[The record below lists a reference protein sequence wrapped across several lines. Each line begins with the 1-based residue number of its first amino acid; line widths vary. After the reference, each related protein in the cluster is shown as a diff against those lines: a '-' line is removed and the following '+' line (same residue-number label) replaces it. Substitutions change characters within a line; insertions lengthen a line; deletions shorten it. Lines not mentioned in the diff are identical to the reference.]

1 MTFYKQR
8 LTSSNRVNV
17 GIICACLP
25 TIRPIISRF
34 FPHLLDSCPN
44 NERYNSQTLR
54 HDSSSPPQPNPSQV
68 KYDAEQVIEAG
79 SGSTI
84 TVVEAGEQG
93 LGHTRDTTIPEENG
107 RDIYVM
113 TSMRQDFMERTP
125 AVWQLPHWAIF
136 SVEIVL
142 SLFVL
147 EAFEIERISDLDR
160 SRREEQRTRSIS
172 VFTWM
177 IVRVTGVIPTL
188 NHGHCMLFR
197 VQNKGNRI
205 LYCFICSRVV
215 SWVLH
220 VCLPCLH
227 AYQSTKRVYPKTSY
241 QTIRSIIFAW
251 PLPQNNIPTLQ
262 YVQLR

>member
-1 MTFYKQR
+1 MHPSGPTSSTGPLFVPHPHFLSNSSCLDRDEVSFHSQRWYTTKHR
-8 LTSSNRVNV
+8 LTFSNRVNV

-68 KYDAEQVIEAG
+68 KYDAEQTIEAG

-93 LGHTRDTTIPEENG
+93 VGHTRDTTAIEENG

-125 AVWQLPHWAIF
+125 AVWQMP
-136 SVEIVL
+136 
-142 SLFVL
+142 
-147 EAFEIERISDLDR
+147 R
-160 SRREEQRTRSIS
+160 
-172 VFTWM
+172 
-177 IVRVTGVIPTL
+177 
-188 NHGHCMLFR
+188 
-197 VQNKGNRI
+197 
-205 LYCFICSRVV
+205 
-215 SWVLH
+215 
-220 VCLPCLH
+220 
-227 AYQSTKRVYPKTSY
+227 
-241 QTIRSIIFAW
+241 
-251 PLPQNNIPTLQ
+251 
-262 YVQLR
+262 